1 MAIRWRAWVPLT
13 VVALTADGCSAEA
26 QTQPPPPPP
35 PPPVCSISTA
45 PLPASDVTVTV
56 DVSRRF
62 QTIDGFGT
70 SQRLFDDPHVTN
82 TSNPTTGRGGVVIP
96 ADQQAAIM
104 RALYSDIGLT
114 RARYS
119 TDPNIEP
126 VNDNADPNV
135 TDLSK
140 FNFAWKG
147 GDGHIAQVNADRAYG
162 LTKWWGSP
170 LTPGET
176 WMGGNDVA
184 EYVEWALAIIR
195 HWNAAGTP
203 LTWWSLFNEPAAFSG
218 LGTRSGEFMRD
229 AIKKIGPVLVA
240 EGIPTR
246 ILIPDDVTPAEAL
259 SRASIILADPAARQ
273 YVVAIGTHPYGGA
286 PNNNSMAELSA
297 LAKQYGLPLWLTEW
311 STSDWWTWANAMHTW
326 LHDFDIGAID
336 YQWGFFGEWEGPGPR
351 LISIQSSGTQYI
363 GFVREKQY
371 YVMGHYSA
379 YVRPGTPRVAA
390 DASGASSASL
400 RATAYFDGTKVVVVV
415 LNVGHSDVA
424 TRIELGAGIPC
435 VRSLAAVRTSGIESG
450 AQQLLVTLDA
460 PHFVTTFPAQSI
472 TTLVAQ

>member
-1 MAIRWRAWVPLT
+1 MAVRSRALAT
-13 VVALTADGCSAEA
+13 IAILALATNSCTAEA
-26 QTQPPPPPP
+26 VQAVPPPPPP
-35 PPPVCSISTA
+35 SCSVSTA
-45 PLPASDVTVTV
+45 ALPPSDATVTI
-56 DVSRRF
+56 DVSRKF
-62 QTIDGFGT
+62 QLIDGFGT

-82 TSNPTTGRGGVVIP
+82 TSNQATGRGGVVIP
-96 ADQQAAIM
+96 ADQQAAIL
-104 RALYSDIGLT
+104 RALYTDIGLT
-114 RARYS
+114 RVRYS
-119 TDPNIEP
+119 TDPNVEP

-147 GDGHIAQVNADRAYG
+147 GDGHIAQVNVDRSYG

-170 LTPGET
+170 LLPGES
-176 WMGGNDVA
+176 WMGSTDVP

-218 LGTRSGEFMRD
+218 YGTRSGEFMRD
-229 AIKKIGPVLVA
+229 AIKRIGPVLVA

-273 YVVAIGTHPYGGA
+273 YVVAIGTHPYNGADGG
-286 PNNNSMAELSA
+286 PNTASMTELSA
-297 LAKQYGLPLWLTEW
+297 LAAQYNLPLWLTEW
-311 STSDWWTWANAMHTW
+311 STPDWWIWANAMHTW
-326 LHDFDIGAID
+326 LHDYNVGAID

-363 GFVREKQY
+363 GYLKTKQY
-371 YVMGHYSA
+371 YVMGQYSA
-379 YVRPGTPRVAA
+379 FVRPGTPRVAA
-390 DASGASSASL
+390 DAANPSVKV
-400 RATAYFDGTKVVVVV
+400 TAYFDGAKVVIVA
-415 LNVGHSDVA
+415 LNVGHSDLAV
-424 TRIELGAGIPC
+424 RMELGAGIPC
-435 VRSLAAVRTSGIESG
+435 VRSLAATRTSGIESG

-460 PHFVTTFPAQSI
+460 PHFVTTLPAQSI
-472 TTLVAQ
+472 TTFVAQ